1 MAIAKK
7 LCKLAKKE
15 KFDEIGALA
24 RTARFICHKCGRTA
38 ENSENLCQPRKLKAE
53 E

>member
-1 MAIAKK
+1 MTVAKK

-24 RTARFICHKCGRTA
+24 RTGRFICHKCGRTA
-38 ENSENLCQPRKLKAE
+38 QNSENLCQPRKIRAKE
-53 E
+53 